1 MLLKINSSEISF
13 LFICMMID
21 QNWKEEDPL

>member
-13 LFICMMID
+13 LFIYIMID